1 MIKPTGNPEWRR
13 AGGCASGSCVE
24 VAKVA
29 DRYLI
34 RDSKNPEIVPLSFS
48 EEEWNTFVGGV
59 KSGAFRFD

>member
-1 MIKPTGNPEWRR
+1 MINSTGHPEWRR

-34 RDSKNPEIVPLSFS
+34 RDSKNPEVGPLSFS
-48 EEEWNTFVGGV
+48 EDEWDTFVGGV
-59 KSGAFRFD
+59 QRGTFRFD